1 MYLLQC
7 LGKLQAAG
15 NWFLLGTTTNVYRH
29 ASEMIRTRTLC
40 VDLHLTSQEIQ
51 VLVDQALKELATGLR
66 ELDKLHVQRLGD
78 PAFQG
83 EELNQDDLKIVE
95 NYSLQIETSQGRSDA
110 AVPPPLTGI
119 PSLDGV
125 RATPGDT
132 RDRIVGALGRLGL
145 PTDGSGAAS
154 ITGRR
159 VMRYLFTE
167 ILKL

>member
-7 LGKLQAAG
+7 LGRLQVAG
-15 NWFLLGTTTNVYRH
+15 NWYLLGATATNVYRH
-29 ASEMIRTRTLC
+29 ASDMIRTRTLC

-51 VLVDQALKELATGLR
+51 VLVDQALKELATGLL
-66 ELDKLHVQRLGD
+66 ELDRLHVQRLGD
-78 PAFQG
+78 PEFQG

-95 NYSLQIETSQGRSDA
+95 NYSLQIETSQGRSH
-110 AVPPPLTGI
+110 PPVTGI

-167 ILKL
+167 ILNL

>member
-1 MYLLQC
+1 MNLFAIFLENKSALSILVKNSLLKFETKKVVNLKYLDVV
-7 LGKLQAAG
+7 KLRGAF
-15 NWFLLGTTTNVYRH
+15 NPRSL
-29 ASEMIRTRTLC
+29 
-40 VDLHLTSQEIQ
+40 
-51 VLVDQALKELATGLR
+51 
-66 ELDKLHVQRLGD
+66 VQRLGD

-95 NYSLQIETSQGRSDA
+95 NYSLQIETSQGRRDA
-110 AVPPPLTGI
+110 TVPPPLTGI

>member
-1 MYLLQC
+1 MQYLEEQ
-7 LGKLQAAG
+7 K
-15 NWFLLGTTTNVYRH
+15 
-29 ASEMIRTRTLC
+29 S
-40 VDLHLTSQEIQ
+40 
-51 VLVDQALKELATGLR
+51 
-66 ELDKLHVQRLGD
+66 
-78 PAFQG
+78 FQG

-95 NYSLQIETSQGRSDA
+95 NYSLQIETSRGRSHP
-110 AVPPPLTGI
+110 AVTGI

-167 ILKL
+167 ILNL